1 MPDTST
7 DLQRQLA
14 GLPKVDLHR
23 HLEGSLRLETMLEL
37 VKREGLDLPQEEAAL
52 RTLVQVQ
59 PHGPHT
65 SANFLAKF
73 GYARKFFTS
82 PEVIRRVTKEAIADA
97 AAEKICYLELHFTP
111 VALAEAGG
119 FPLTEVVDWVIEAA
133 SIAKLEYALQL
144 GLIAS
149 VNRQEAVGLA
159 EKVTQIAIDQMDRG
173 IVGLSLAGDE
183 AGYPTEPFEPVFA
196 AAQEAGLGITIHAGE
211 WNGAEKVRHALEKM
225 GARRI
230 GHGVRVIEDPEVV
243 AMARDRHAV
252 FEVCLTSNVQS
263 GVVPSI
269 SAHPLPQM
277 VQAGLQVTLNTD
289 DPGIS
294 DICLSTEY
302 ALAVEELGFSTVSL
316 TGFIL
321 TAIQA
326 SFLPQPEKTALE
338 SDLIA
343 ALMPPI

>member
-14 GLPKVDLHR
+14 ALPKVDLHR

-37 VKREGLDLPQEEAAL
+37 VKSEGVDLPQEEAAL

-59 PHGPHT
+59 PHDPHT
-65 SANFLAKF
+65 PANFLAKF
-73 GYARKFFTS
+73 GYVRKFFTS
-82 PEVIRRVTKEAIADA
+82 PEVIRRVTKEAIVDA
-97 AAEKICYLELHFTP
+97 AAEKVRYLELHFTP
-111 VALAEAGG
+111 VALAEVGG
-119 FPLTEVVDWVIEAA
+119 FPLTKVVDWVIEAA
-133 SIAKLEYALQL
+133 SAAKLEHDLQL

-149 VNRQEAVGLA
+149 VNRQEAVELA
-159 EKVTQIAIDQMDRG
+159 EKVAQIATDQMDRG

-183 AGYPTEPFEPVFA
+183 ESYPAEPFEPVFA

-211 WNGAEKVRHALEKM
+211 WYGAEKVRYALEKL
-225 GARRI
+225 GASRI

-243 AMARDRHAV
+243 ALARDRRAV

-269 SAHPLPQM
+269 SEHPLPQM
-277 VQAGLQVTLNTD
+277 AQAGLQVTLNTD

-294 DICLSTEY
+294 NICLETEY
-302 ALAVEELGFSTVSL
+302 ALAIEELGFSMVSL

-321 TAIQA
+321 TAVQA
-326 SFLPQPEKTALE
+326 SFLPQREKTALE
-338 SDLIA
+338 YDLIA
-343 ALMPPI
+343 ALMPPT

>member
-7 DLQRQLA
+7 DLRRQLA
-14 GLPKVDLHR
+14 ILPKVDLHR

-37 VKREGLDLPQEEAAL
+37 VQREGIDLPQEEAAL

-59 PHGPHT
+59 PHDPHT
-65 SANFLAKF
+65 STNFLAKF
-73 GYARKFFTS
+73 GCVRKFFTS
-82 PEVIRRVTKEAIADA
+82 PEVIQRVTQEAIADA
-97 AAEKICYLELHFTP
+97 AAEKVCYLELHFTP
-111 VALAEAGG
+111 VALAEAGS
-119 FPLTEVVDWVIEAA
+119 FPLTDVIDWVIEAA
-133 SIAKLEYALQL
+133 SVATSESDLQL

-159 EKVTQIAIDQMDRG
+159 EEVALIAIDRMDRG

-183 AGYPTEPFEPVFA
+183 ASYSAEPFEPVFA

-211 WNGAEKVRHALEKM
+211 WFGAEKVRHALQEM
-225 GARRI
+225 GATRI
-230 GHGVRVIEDPEVV
+230 GHGVRVIEDPEVM
-243 AMARDRHAV
+243 ALARDRRAV

-269 SAHPLPQM
+269 SDHPLPQM

-294 DICLSTEY
+294 NICLSTEY
-302 ALAVEELGFSTVSL
+302 ALAIEELGFSLVSL
-316 TGFIL
+316 TGFLL
-321 TAIQA
+321 TAVQA
-326 SFLPQPEKTALE
+326 SFLPQREKIALE

-343 ALMPPI
+343 ALMPLT